1 MSRTPGGQIVAVQ
14 PKSLGA
20 EIGIEPGDILHAING
35 HPLRDQIDYLFYGAD
50 EFLELIVERDGR
62 RHRLE
67 IERDYD
73 EDLGLIFREPV
84 FDGMRLCR
92 NRCPFCFLEQMPRG
106 MRRTLYVRDDD
117 YRYSFLL
124 GNFVTL
130 TNLREDDWR
139 RIGEQHLSPLYV
151 SVHATDPAVRRR
163 LLGNPDAPD
172 IVAQIERLGALGVRV
187 HAQIVLVPGMNDGPV
202 LRQSIQTLM
211 TLWPTVQTLAV
222 VPVGLTR
229 FHRGAVRIATATEAA
244 AALDL
249 AESHWPQLRAE
260 RGITWL
266 YPSDEL
272 YLTAGRP
279 IPASTL
285 YDDPAQM
292 ENGVGLV
299 RSLLDDWQAVRDN
312 LDDWPW
318 RSRRLTW
325 VCGTA
330 IAPTLAEIASRLGDL
345 TDTKIDVH
353 PVANR
358 FFGEQVTVSG
368 LLTGGDVI
376 AALEGGALDQI
387 VLPRAMFDSG
397 GTITLDDLT
406 VDEISKALGAPV
418 CVAGDI
424 SEVIWPH

>member
-1 MSRTPGGQIVAVQ
+1 MSGTRGGQIVAVQ
-14 PKSLGA
+14 PESLGA

-35 HPLRDQIDYLFYGAD
+35 HTLRDQIDYLFYGAD
-50 EFLELIVERDGR
+50 EFIELIVERDGR

-73 EDLGLIFREPV
+73 EDLGLTFREPV

-92 NRCPFCFLEQMPRG
+92 NHCPFCFLQQMPGG
-106 MRRTLYVRDDD
+106 MRRTLYVHDDD

-130 TNLREDDWR
+130 TNLHEDDWQ

-151 SVHATDPAVRRR
+151 SVHATDLATRRR
-163 LLGNPDAPD
+163 LLGNPQAPD

-187 HAQIVLVPGMNDGPV
+187 HAQIVLAPGMNDGPV
-202 LRQSIQTLM
+202 LRESIDTLM
-211 TLWPTVQTLAV
+211 TLWPTVQTLAI

-229 FHRGAVRIATATEAA
+229 FPHGGLRLANRKEAR
-244 AALDL
+244 AALQL
-249 AESHWPQLRAE
+249 AESYWPRLRAE

-272 YLTAGRP
+272 YLTADRP
-279 IPASTL
+279 IPASAV
-285 YDDPAQM
+285 YDDPAQL

-299 RSLLDDWQAVRDN
+299 RSLLDDWEAARDD

-318 RSRRLTW
+318 RGRRLTW

-330 IAPTLAEIASRLGDL
+330 IAPTLTEIAAQLADL
-345 TDTKIDVH
+345 SSTAIDVH
-353 PVANR
+353 PVVNR

-368 LLTGGDVI
+368 LLTGSDVI
-376 AALEGGALDQI
+376 AALEGNPLDQI
-387 VLPRAMFDSG
+387 VLPRAMFDADG
-397 GTITLDDLT
+397 AVTLDDLT
-406 VDEISKALGAPV
+406 VAEVSHALGAPV

-424 SEVIWPH
+424 SEVIWPQ

>member
-1 MSRTPGGQIVAVQ
+1 MTNTRGGQIVAVQ
-14 PKSLGA
+14 PESLGA

-84 FDGMRLCR
+84 FDGMHLCR
-92 NRCPFCFLEQMPRG
+92 NHCPFCFLQQMPRG
-106 MRRTLYVRDDD
+106 MRSTLYVRDDD

-151 SVHATDPAVRRR
+151 SVHATDPAARRR

-172 IVAQIERLGALGVRV
+172 IVPQIERMGSLGVQV
-187 HAQIVLVPGMNDGPV
+187 HAQIVLAPGMNDGPV
-202 LRQSIQTLM
+202 LRESTETLM

-229 FHRGAVRIATATEAA
+229 FHRGGVRPATREEAQ
-244 AALDL
+244 AALEL
-249 AESHWPQLRAE
+249 AESFWPQLRDE
-260 RGITWL
+260 RGLTWL

-279 IPASTL
+279 IPPNAV
-285 YDDPAQM
+285 YDDPAQL

-299 RSLLDDWQAVRDN
+299 RSLLDDWEAVRDD
-312 LDDWPW
+312 LEDWPW
-318 RSRRLTW
+318 RGRRLTW

-330 IAPTLAEIASRLGDL
+330 IAPTLGEIASQLQAL
-345 TDTKIDVH
+345 TSTRIDIH
-353 PVANR
+353 PVLNR

-376 AALEGGALDQI
+376 AALEGDALDQV
-387 VLPRAMFDSG
+387 VLPRAMFDAEG
-397 GTITLDDLT
+397 IITLDDLT
-406 VDEISKALGAPV
+406 VDDITNAIGAPV